1 MWVEKRKDTK
11 PKIFL
16 VLKIVG
22 FSLAVAGVVLLI
34 LGIATPDPS
43 SSNSLF
49 AGTAQKMGVIFG
61 GAACLIISIS
71 LIFAGFT
78 PSIKR
83 IQVKTTKYI
92 VSDNKED
99 LTDIATDAADIAEPA
114 LSKLKKQQNK
124 RNFAKNAASRSMRMQ
139 NSASTVERSNK
150 GQL

>member
-1 MWVEKRKDTK
+1 MGGKRKDTK
-11 PKIFL
+11 LKIFL

-22 FSLAVAGVVLLI
+22 FSLAAAGIVLLI
-34 LGIATPDPS
+34 LGIATPDPC

-49 AGTAQKMGVIFG
+49 AGTAQKMWVIFG

-92 VSDNKED
+92 MSDNKED

-114 LSKLKKQQNK
+114 LSKLKKATKQKKFCKECGK
-124 RNFAKNAASRSMRMQ
+124 RIDADSKFCQHCGKEQ
-139 NSASTVERSNK
+139 
-150 GQL
+150 

>member
-1 MWVEKRKDTK
+1 MGGKRKDTK

-22 FSLAVAGVVLLI
+22 FLLAAVGLVLLI
-34 LGIATPDPS
+34 VGIATPDPS
-43 SSNSLF
+43 SSNSWF

-61 GAACLIISIS
+61 GAACLIIAIS

-83 IQVKTTKYI
+83 IQVKTTKYV

-114 LSKLKKQQNK
+114 LSKLKKATKQKKFCKECGKPIDADSKFCQHCGK
-124 RNFAKNAASRSMRMQ
+124 EQ
-139 NSASTVERSNK
+139 
-150 GQL
+150 